1 MSEWYQNKMLL
12 IDKKNHIEVD
22 QSEFYGDRLKSELGV
37 NSSYVSTIQKKFYRF
52 RVIQIMET
60 NEVFEHFSFT
70 HPYYGDDKFQR
81 IFFSEDLD
89 YMLERQEQNVLLYRR
104 SWKVTTN
111 TPKMIESLNLTSES
125 I

>member
-81 IFFSEDLD
+81 IFFSENLD

-104 SWKVTTN
+104 SLKVTTN

>member
-22 QSEFYGDRLKSELGV
+22 ESAFYGDRLKSELGV

-52 RVIQIMET
+52 RVIEIMET
-60 NEVFEHFSFT
+60 NEVFEHFSFK

-89 YMLERQEQNVLLYRR
+89 YMLERQE
-104 SWKVTTN
+104 
-111 TPKMIESLNLTSES
+111 
-125 I
+125 